1 MTCVKWARVVLVALV
16 LTGCSSTRPVSSPL
30 ELRTIDLGDH
40 PDPNTGT
47 SRIIT
52 SGDRPWPLD
61 AIALAEAVR
70 TRWSGAHL
78 FDLRRGPVSVG
89 SIQTLREAEV
99 RVLDLS
105 NGARISLQMFAA
117 PAPLEVVVPLNET
130 VVIGS
135 ETPDQRHAFIAL
147 TLLDQATTKNVR
159 DVASTLDPQV
169 RPPVPLTRATVRR
182 PSVECAASLRGTI
195 FDVLIDAAGR
205 VESARWIGGRCE
217 FATSDV
223 AAMEDA
229 LRSWSFAPATRN
241 GHAVASFMALPV
253 EFSRP

>member
-1 MTCVKWARVVLVALV
+1 MVLVAFV
-16 LTGCSSTRPVSSPL
+16 LAGCSSTRPVPSPV

-47 SRIIT
+47 SRIIN

-61 AIALAEAVR
+61 AIKLAEAVR
-70 TRWSGAHL
+70 TSWTGVHL
-78 FDLRRGPVSVG
+78 FDLRRGPVTVG
-89 SIQTLREAEV
+89 SIQSLQEAEV

-105 NGARISLQMFAA
+105 NGARISLQMYAA

-147 TLLDQATTKNVR
+147 TLLDQATAKTVR
-159 DVASTLDPQV
+159 DVVSTRDPEV
-169 RPPVPLTRATVRR
+169 RPPVPLTRETVRR
-182 PSVECAASLRGTI
+182 PSVGCATSLRGTI
-195 FDVLIDAAGR
+195 FDVLIDEAGR

-217 FATSDV
+217 FAAADV
-223 AAMEDA
+223 AAIEDA
-229 LRSWSFAPATRN
+229 VRSWSFAPATRN
-241 GHAVASFMALPV
+241 GHAVAAFMALPV
-253 EFSRP
+253 EFSQP